1 MALTMSLAWERDWKA
16 TNNKQTMEIVKYK
29 HIIWDWNGTL
39 FDDVNLCIEI
49 INSMLV
55 KRQLPEIS
63 FDEYRDIFSFP
74 VINYYQKI
82 GFDFELEP
90 FESISTEFITQYEK
104 MRVQCSLMSDALET
118 LEQISRLTVTQSIL
132 SASKQS
138 YLSKA
143 VLDYGLDK
151 TFVVVNGLDNHHA
164 TSKVELG
171 KEFITNSMLDP
182 SKILLIGDTT
192 HDAEVAASIGADC
205 CLIPNGHQSSERLMD
220 CGVPVVESLSKLSL

>member
-1 MALTMSLAWERDWKA
+1 MDIA
-16 TNNKQTMEIVKYK
+16 KYS

-39 FDDVNLCIEI
+39 FDDVMICIEI
-49 INSMLV
+49 INSMLA
-55 KRQLPEIS
+55 KRRMPVIS
-63 FDEYRDIFSFP
+63 FDKYRDVFSFP
-74 VINYYQKI
+74 VINYYKKI

-104 MRVQCSLMSDALET
+104 LRNGCSLMSDAVET
-118 LEQISRLTVTQSIL
+118 LGYISQSGLTQSIL

-138 YLSKA
+138 YLTKA
-143 VLDYGLDK
+143 VVEYGLDK
-151 TFVVVNGLDNHHA
+151 SFVAVNGLDHHHA

-171 KEFITNSMLDP
+171 KEFIARSGLDP

-205 CLIPNGHQSSERLMD
+205 CLIPNGHQSSNKLME
-220 CGVPVVESLSKLSL
+220 CGVPVVDSLSKL